1 MKLFSYL
8 FSAGMAATLP
18 WQAKGTATP
27 KDTLTS
33 TVILANG
40 AGTIQGN
47 SRDSN
52 GILSF
57 KGIPYAQPPVND
69 LRWKPPQDPTPWT
82 GTLDATQFGA
92 TCWGSPG
99 LNALDSGGA
108 PVNQSEDCLTINVWT
123 PANTTVQKL
132 PVMFWIYGGGF
143 QYGSSSRSE
152 YDGSVL
158 ASREVIVVSFN
169 YRASTLGFLALS
181 ELDSEGSPSGNY
193 GLQDMILAL
202 KWVQSNVAAFGGDA
216 SRITIWGESA
226 GAHAVGL
233 LLASPLT
240 EGLINGAIL
249 ESGAYWDYEYGSLQT
264 FSEARALGQELES
277 ALKVN
282 SVAQLRQISPDKL
295 VSALPYDP
303 LTGSPILFGPSLDK
317 YVLPT
322 PPASVFASGSQS
334 NVPMLA
340 GVNERE
346 DVIFAAEEFPH
357 DTPQDFQNAAQIW
370 FGRNSL
376 PQLSSV
382 YPYATESQT
391 NTSAATLL
399 GDMTIREQTWEAAAA
414 QSRINSNVF
423 FYHYTYTSAYSPEAI
438 HTAEIPFV
446 FGNLEPSLTSK
457 APPGPEDQTFSES
470 LQTYWTNFAKY
481 GAPNHLQGSVPTWPK
496 YTGGSNNVQELNAT
510 ISPSTYPLEGF
521 QFIKSFRHDGIFPLA
536 WHSLNVSN
544 LPN

>member
-1 MKLFSYL
+1 MKLFITLLSV
-8 FSAGMAATLP
+8 GIAATLP
-18 WQAKGTATP
+18 WQAKGTAMLEN
-27 KDTLTS
+27 TLS
-33 TVILANG
+33 RTVKLLD
-40 AGTIQGN
+40 GTGTVQGN
-47 SRDSN
+47 PRDSN

-57 KGIPYAQPPVND
+57 KGIPYAQPPVDD
-69 LRWKPPQDPTPWT
+69 LRWKSPQIPSPWA

-123 PANTTVQKL
+123 PANNTAQNL

-158 ASREVIVVSFN
+158 ASKDVIVVSFN

-181 ELDSEGSPSGNY
+181 ELDSEGSPSGNF

-202 KWVQSNVAAFGGDA
+202 KWVQGNIAAFGGDP
-216 SRITIWGESA
+216 SRVTIWGESA

-240 EGLINGAIL
+240 RGLINGAIL

-264 FSEARALGQELES
+264 FSEARALGQKLENT
-277 ALKVN
+277 LKVN

-295 VSALPYDP
+295 VSALPYNP
-303 LTGSPILFGPSLDK
+303 LAGSPILFGPSLDR
-317 YVLPT
+317 YVLPK
-322 PPASVFASGSQS
+322 PPASVFASGSQA

-357 DTPQDFQNAAQIW
+357 DTPQHFQNAASIW
-370 FGRNSL
+370 FGQNFL
-376 PQLSSV
+376 PQFSSI
-382 YPYATESQT
+382 YPYATEPQT
-391 NTSAATLL
+391 NESAATLL
-399 GDMTIREQTWEAAAA
+399 GDMNIREQTWEAAAA
-414 QSRINSNVF
+414 QSRINFNVF

-446 FGNLEPSLTSK
+446 FGNLEKSLTSG
-457 APPGPEDQTFSES
+457 APAGPADQAFSES

-481 GAPNHLQGSVPTWPK
+481 GAPSRPGANVPVWPR
-496 YTGGSNNVQELNAT
+496 YTGGSNNVQNLSAT
-510 ISPSTYPLEGF
+510 IASSTYSLEGF
-521 QFIKSFRHDGIFPLA
+521 QFIKSFRNDGLFPLV

-544 LPN
+544 VPS